1 MMMLEHQA
9 EDGLW
14 CRSRNEVA
22 FLGASGRVPLGTRPD
37 APRNR
42 DRVPGTGT
50 TGRPRPGAIH
60 QVEYLWCERLK
71 TVKIK
76 ELPVYLVGTGSIFWI
91 LIWN

>member
-37 APRNR
+37 SPRNR

-60 QVEYLWCERLK
+60 QVEYLWCERLPFL
-71 TVKIK
+71 V
-76 ELPVYLVGTGSIFWI
+76 PVNGQEQQ
-91 LIWN
+91 